1 MDARSEE
8 APSRLSLGMGRRSTT
23 SPGSD
28 GPGARQGLAV
38 ALAATIGAGTMLIW
52 AQPNGETAY
61 LPGAWVE
68 LVGLTVGGLVLLFRR
83 VRRTREIACGVSLV
97 LAAQLAGSAIYAF
110 RRWVPIGGFG
120 GGVKNIVLVRAAAT
134 TMAVAMVIAS
144 LMCLSALL
152 REGGIRNPFPRAVRA
167 FVLGAGAGV
176 VCGLPLI
183 LGDGRSP
190 TTDLTSIGA
199 YAILYSI
206 PFGGALI
213 ATAWLADVPAFGVL
227 GTIAVGATLAIP
239 WQPTRTIVE
248 IHDSTAGFLLVV
260 IAVGLVGLVRILGER
275 GADASLL
282 DSPGPTA
289 PP

>member
-1 MDARSEE
+1 V
-8 APSRLSLGMGRRSTT
+8 L
-23 SPGSD
+23 
-28 GPGARQGLAV
+28 
-38 ALAATIGAGTMLIW
+38 LAAAIGIGTVLIR
-52 AQPNGETAY
+52 AEPNGETAY

-68 LVGLTVGGLVLLFRR
+68 LIGLTVGGFILLFNR
-83 VRRTREIACGVSLV
+83 VGRSHQIARGVSAV

-120 GGVKNIVLVRAAAT
+120 GGVANIVLLRVAAT
-134 TMAVAMVIAS
+134 AMAVTMVIAS
-144 LMCLSALL
+144 STCLSALL
-152 REGGIRNPFPRAVRA
+152 REGGTRAPLPRAVRGFA
-167 FVLGAGAGV
+167 LGAGVGV
-176 VCGLPLI
+176 VCGLPFI
-183 LGDGRSP
+183 LGDGRST

-206 PFGGALI
+206 PLGGALV
-213 ATAWLADVPAFGVL
+213 ATAWLADVPAFAVL
-227 GTIAVGATLAIP
+227 GAVAAGAALVMP

-260 IAVGLVGLVRILGER
+260 IAVGLIGLVRIVGER